1 MFKIGYIQRLK
12 HIYLNLFSAYFN
24 PLMKLKIYAFKS
36 LHNLV
41 MKIIK
46 FVLSS
51 YNIFIT
57 SFNLSYLCFF
67 LLNNFSRCV
76 EPKPYVH
83 IEKKENNQNH
93 LSTNQPVQSTT
104 SITTTTTT
112 STTTTTTTSSTSL
125 SLGSVQFPD
134 QNVRFVPCVQPN
146 KCLGS
151 VYDIGSG
158 EHLTRYGVLPQCSDG
173 MIRKI
178 S

>member
-1 MFKIGYIQRLK
+1 
-12 HIYLNLFSAYFN
+12 
-24 PLMKLKIYAFKS
+24 MKLKIYAFKS
-36 LHNLV
+36 LHNLGL
-41 MKIIK
+41 KIIK
-46 FVLSS
+46 FVLSL

-67 LLNNFSRCV
+67 LWNNFSRCV

>member
-1 MFKIGYIQRLK
+1 M
-12 HIYLNLFSAYFN
+12 
-24 PLMKLKIYAFKS
+24 
-36 LHNLV
+36 
-41 MKIIK
+41 
-46 FVLSS
+46 
-51 YNIFIT
+51 
-57 SFNLSYLCFF
+57 
-67 LLNNFSRCV
+67 

-83 IEKKENNQNH
+83 IEKKENIQNH
-93 LSTNQPVQSTT
+93 LSTPQPVQSTT
-104 SITTTTTT
+104 STTT
-112 STTTTTTTSSTSL
+112 TTTTTTTSSTSL

-134 QNVRFVPCVQPN
+134 QNVRFVPCVQPH